1 MQMQVNL
8 LPAQYRPKPQVRLW
22 PIALTIALML
32 NLIIIST
39 YWLTLQLDLSAT
51 RASVQSL
58 ENNIANLQR
67 RIDDVQWKADLKAAV
82 AQKSDYISGQVLG
95 SVLWSPALDV
105 IEDSLIPGVVIN
117 SISFSGDGS
126 ISITA
131 TVDSIKTAV
140 DYWASVQTKT
150 GLEGIWLS
158 NAPAE
163 GGISISMTGWYGREV
178 EEVEE

>member
-1 MQMQVNL
+1 M
-8 LPAQYRPKPQVRLW
+8 
-22 PIALTIALML
+22 
-32 NLIIIST
+32 
-39 YWLTLQLDLSAT
+39 
-51 RASVQSL
+51 
-58 ENNIANLQR
+58 
-67 RIDDVQWKADLKAAV
+67 
-82 AQKSDYISGQVLG
+82 
-95 SVLWSPALDV
+95 DV

-163 GGISISMTGWYGREV
+163 GSISISMTGWYGREV

>member
-51 RASVQSL
+51 RASVQSM
-58 ENNIANLQR
+58 ENDIANLQR

-82 AQKSDYISGQVLG
+82 VQKSDYISSQVLE
-95 SVLWSPALDV
+95 SVLWSPALEV

-163 GGISISMTGWYGREV
+163 GSISISMTGWYGREV